1 MRVLGRPGIEDAMR
15 THPDLRGALRAWT
28 AEVERAEW
36 RSSAEVSARYPRASL
51 IGRRRVVF
59 RLRGNR
65 YRLIATV
72 RYASAP
78 APGLAPEPGIV
89 AVEWI
94 GTHADYDRI
103 DAGTVWH
110 SMESRS

>member
-1 MRVLGRPGIEDAMR
+1 MKILGRPRIEDAMR

-36 RSSAEVSARYPRASL
+36 RSSAEIAERYPRASF
-51 IGRRRVVF
+51 IGGRRVVF

-72 RYASAP
+72 QYASAP
-78 APGLAPEPGIV
+78 VPGLAPEPGVV
-89 AVEWI
+89 AVKWI
-94 GTHADYDRI
+94 GTHADYDGI
-103 DAGTVWH
+103 DAGTV
-110 SMESRS
+110 

>member
-1 MRVLGRPGIEDAMR
+1 MRVLGKPRIEDAMR
-15 THPDLRGALRAWT
+15 THPDLRGTLRAWT

-36 RSSAEVSARYPRASL
+36 RSSAEISERYPRASL
-51 IGRRRVVF
+51 IGGRRRVVF

-72 RYASAP
+72 QYASAP
-78 APGLAPEPGIV
+78 APGLAPEPGVV
-89 AVEWI
+89 AVKWI

-103 DAGTVWH
+103 DAGTV
-110 SMESRS
+110 

>member
-1 MRVLGRPGIEDAMR
+1 MRILGRPRIEDAMR
-15 THPDLRGALRAWT
+15 THPDLRDALRAWT

-36 RSSAEVSARYPRASL
+36 QSPAEIRERYPRASH

-72 RYASAP
+72 QYASAP
-78 APGLAPEPGIV
+78 APGSTTGPGIV
-89 AVEWI
+89 AVKWI
-94 GTHADYDRI
+94 GTHAGYDEI
-103 DAGTVWH
+103 DAGTVWNA
-110 SMESRS
+110 MEMRS